1 MGYDHGSILPE
12 SEFGLLLYIKGKG
25 VWLIV
30 ANFLMLESFV
40 LAVNHI
46 GHNLPVNFQQNKR
59 YSLLCNFLPLNE
71 WILKGRSLKNGL
83 SCIFQAIDI
92 LLGKVQSQHD

>member
-1 MGYDHGSILPE
+1 LCSPNPELPQRVSAKHIE
-12 SEFGLLLYIKGKG
+12 KQDERGASSL
-25 VWLIV
+25 